1 MLRFILY
8 FLLFFI
14 LFRLIYTLLKNFLGT
29 KSNSNVKS
37 GSNKK
42 RSKFED
48 VEEAKYIDIKPDDE
62 KKK

>member
-1 MLRFILY
+1 
-8 FLLFFI
+8 
-14 LFRLIYTLLKNFLGT
+14 LLKNFLGT